1 MKLTK
6 RLAGGLVAAVMMTA
20 MFPGLTAN
28 ATTSQRS
35 GCWRYR
41 TSERSFVQKM
51 NGARDR
57 AGVPNMRLDKQLTKV
72 ARVHTRAMVRDNRLF
87 HTPSKKM
94 SRRVT
99 HWNILGENVGVG
111 GTVNSLHQAFM
122 NSPAHRDN
130 VLFGQYRH
138 VGVGVKVKGDRM
150 WVTVVFESHR
160 DPGTTLRVPRSC

>member
-41 TSERSFVQKM
+41 TTERSFVQKM

-57 AGVPNMRLDKQLTKV
+57 AGVPSMRLDKQLTKV
-72 ARVHTRAMVRDNRLF
+72 ARIHTRAMVRDNRLF
-87 HTPSKKM
+87 HTPSNTM
-94 SRRVT
+94 TRRVT
-99 HWNILGENVGVG
+99 NWSILGENVGVG
-111 GTVNSLHQAFM
+111 GHVDSLHRAFM

-138 VGVGVKVKGDRM
+138 VGVGVKVRGDRM
-150 WVTVVFESHR
+150 WVTVVFESR
-160 DPGTTLRVPRSC
+160 RNPGTTLRVPRSC